1 MKCLKA
7 TFAPGMASFGVIAYL
22 KGNFKKTI
30 IRIERAIAWRGD
42 IVEEPMYSG
51 HLGLALLKVGEKE
64 KAKPF
69 LERALKDFSN
79 PKHLEDDENQ
89 IVENFIKKIENALQN
104 IT

>member
-1 MKCLKA
+1 MKCIKA
-7 TFAPGMASFGVIAYL
+7 IFAPSMASFGVISYL

-30 IRIERAIAWRGD
+30 TRIERAIAWRAD

-69 LERALKDFSN
+69 LEKSLEEFSN
-79 PKHLEDDENQ
+79 PKHLEEDEDQ
-89 IVENFIKKIENALQN
+89 IVENIIKEIENGLQN